1 MAKLQ
6 LTISSN
12 YVSDWGVY
20 EGVREI
26 VQNALDGQQDGFPM
40 TVQHANGVLRVVNQG
55 AHLHRSVWL
64 LGTTSKAGGDYRGHF
79 GEGLKLGSLALAR
92 AGRKVRFV
100 NGNETWAISL
110 QPSEAFGEP
119 VLTVNTHATL
129 GSPGLGDCFAVE
141 VEITC
146 EEWEQYRRNF
156 REFQSIGKA
165 IETGE
170 ATILL
175 DPEQRGRCYVKGIFV
190 EEKEGLTAGYD
201 FLCASTDRD
210 RRMIYG
216 WDFSY
221 YTAGAWANAF
231 EQGHITAERLLELL
245 MAPTPDIEGMGQRSL
260 PIDLVK
266 TLTAAFSASYGRLAI
281 PVLSLAEQTEAGH
294 LGRIGIVTSEV
305 LCCVLGQCDLSLE
318 KLRSECRGEVLAT
331 YSPDQLNSRERS
343 VYVLGVALVESA
355 AGTMHYQSLD
365 GRLEIVDFRA
375 DDILGTSQC
384 DPFTR
389 GGTARIRIARR
400 CLDSLEEY
408 LRVLVHELAHD
419 RGDDGDVRH
428 ERAEGELFCR
438 IIGRSL
444 DGFVPRELR
453 QSKTLVAA

>member
-26 VQNALDGQQDGFPM
+26 LQNALDGQQDGFPM

-55 AHLHRSVWL
+55 AHLDRSVWL

-100 NGNETWAISL
+100 NGSETWAISL
-110 QPSEAFGEP
+110 QPSEVFGEP
-119 VLTVNTHATL
+119 VLTVSTRAAVAP
-129 GSPGLGDCFAVE
+129 SGLGDCFAVE
-141 VEITC
+141 VAITRD
-146 EEWEQYRRNF
+146 EWERYRRNF
-156 REFQSIGKA
+156 RELQPTGKA

-170 ATILL
+170 AVILL

-221 YTAGAWANAF
+221 YTAWAWANAF
-231 EQGHITAERLLELL
+231 EQGHVTAERLLELL

-260 PIDLVK
+260 PIELIK
-266 TLTAAFSASYGRLAI
+266 ALTAAFSAAFGQHAV
-281 PVLSLAEQTEAGH
+281 PVRSLAEQTEAGH
-294 LGRIGIVTSEV
+294 LGRVGIVTSEA
-305 LCCVLGQCDLSLE
+305 LCSLFCNCDGLSLE
-318 KLRSECRGEVLAT
+318 KLRGECRGEVLNT
-331 YSPDQLNSRERS
+331 YSPDQLEPRERS
-343 VYVLGVALVESA
+343 IRVLGTVLVEA
-355 AGTMHYQSLD
+355 AATPMGYQPLD
-365 GRLEIVDFRA
+365 GRLEIVDFRSG
-375 DDILGTSQC
+375 DILGTSQR
-384 DPFTR
+384 DGDT
-389 GGTARIRIARR
+389 GVHRIRVARR
-400 CLDSLEEY
+400 CLGSLEEY
-408 LRVLVHELAHD
+408 IRVLVHELAHD
-419 RGDDGDVRH
+419 RGGDGDVRH